1 MTRLFVVCVVGLV
14 SLAVAPGAR
23 AGEYHVY
30 ACRTPSGESA
40 PVDGWSGSVAPGGA
54 YDDYTTDTCAGGGA
68 LVAAL
73 GEETTHVA
81 DVDEAT
87 WAFSVPAGETMVGAT
102 LWRAGDADGGE
113 ATNATYELW
122 LAGPSESV
130 DVGFDTAAVS
140 NGEHHLVVS
149 VLDAAVSY
157 PVEFVGPGRWQLR
170 VLCEAQAGYPFAA
183 GWSNVVG
190 VRVV

>member
-1 MTRLFVVCVVGLV
+1 
-14 SLAVAPGAR
+14 
-23 AGEYHVY
+23 
-30 ACRTPSGESA
+30 
-40 PVDGWSGSVAPGGA
+40 
-54 YDDYTTDTCAGGGA
+54 
-68 LVAAL
+68 
-73 GEETTHVA
+73 
-81 DVDEAT
+81 
-87 WAFSVPAGETMVGAT
+87 MVGDHKRPEHADAEGCGWPACCT
-102 LWRAGDADGGE
+102 VTVGADWGSGYYDIALSDADGGE